1 MLHSRRAA
9 ALSYLYFSPGT
20 KIFQCTIQKLCG
32 TRRFLHD
39 FFHSLLTC
47 LPFFTNSAQFEQVE
61 REKVVE
67 DDFLNKRATYAEDVR
82 TQIKEKEK
90 ERVQARKSFFQEGI
104 KLDQEAKER
113 RQKLDEI
120 KRRKLKELE
129 EAGVPNKYVTE
140 VARRIEGQP
149 PALSNM

>member
-1 MLHSRRAA
+1 MSKIDDSLY
-9 ALSYLYFSPGT
+9 AL
-20 KIFQCTIQKLCG
+20 
-32 TRRFLHD
+32 
-39 FFHSLLTC
+39 FF
-47 LPFFTNSAQFEQVE
+47 SAQFEEVE

-67 DDFLNKRATYAEDVR
+67 DEFLKKRTTYAEDVR
-82 TQIKEKEK
+82 TQIKDKEK
-90 ERVQARKSFFQEGI
+90 ERIHARKSFFQEGI

-140 VARRIEGQP
+140 VARRIEAQP
-149 PALSNM
+149 ATLSNM